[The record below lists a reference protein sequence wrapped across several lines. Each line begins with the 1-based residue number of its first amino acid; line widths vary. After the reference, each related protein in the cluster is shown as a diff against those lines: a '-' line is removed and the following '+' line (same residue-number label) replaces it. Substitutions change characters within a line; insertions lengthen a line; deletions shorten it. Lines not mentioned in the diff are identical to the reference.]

1 MGGLTFVKAVT
12 NTGGIIQGPV
22 MKHRLAFA
30 ASLLVFISTAAAAEP
45 WTVKPEWVAAHE
57 AFLASD
63 ALRGRK
69 SASPDEAIAAA
80 YVAAQFQSYGLKPAP
95 GMDGYLQTAGV
106 VTPQLTGN
114 VALGIGDTKAE
125 EGAGLT
131 LLYSNGKP
139 VTGRLVVAASD
150 DAANLPAG
158 DILLIAK
165 PGKTPLLNWW
175 RAARSQGVKLLIVR
189 ESEDSR
195 ALLKRFGGQTGTAPQ
210 LDNGQNGMGG
220 ARPDL
225 ISLSDAAFDRVAAAN
240 GQPVSLDLGGA
251 TLERSITTN
260 AIGYLEGSDP
270 SAGVIL
276 VTAHLD
282 HLGVLPD
289 GTIMHGANDDVSG
302 TVAVLEVA
310 HALAAGPRPRRGIL
324 FVAYGSEEIGGLG
337 STYFGEHPPVP
348 LENIVANLEFEM
360 IGAQDPKMATGELM
374 MTGFERSNLG
384 ETLKAKGAK
393 VTSDPYPDQHFFERS
408 DNYSLALK
416 GIVAHTISGW
426 AVTPTY
432 HDKSDDIAHL
442 DLPFMTQAI
451 QSLIVPVEY
460 LVNSDFKPE
469 WKPGGKPE
477 AK

>member
-1 MGGLTFVKAVT
+1 ML
-12 NTGGIIQGPV
+12 
-22 MKHRLAFA
+22 KHRLVLA
-30 ASLLVFISTAAAAEP
+30 ASLLAFVSTMAFAETP

-80 YVAAQFQSYGLKPAP
+80 YVAAQFQSYGLKPAS
-95 GMDGYLQTAGV
+95 GMESYLQTAGV
-106 VTPQLTGN
+106 VTPKLTGHAMLN
-114 VALGIGDTKAE
+114 AGTAKVAEGD
-125 EGAGLT
+125 GLT

-139 VTGRLVVAASD
+139 VSGSLTVASSD
-150 DAANLPAG
+150 DTANLPAG
-158 DILLIAK
+158 DILLVVN
-165 PGKTPLLNWW
+165 PGKTPLAGWW
-175 RAARSQGVKLLIVR
+175 RAARAKGVKLLIVR
-189 ESEDSR
+189 DSDDSR

-210 LDNGQNGMGG
+210 LDSGQNGMGG

-225 ISLSDAAFDRVAAAN
+225 ISLSDTAFEQIAKSA
-240 GQPVSLDLGGA
+240 GQAITLDLGGA
-251 TLERSITTN
+251 MLERSVTTN

-282 HLGVLPD
+282 HLGVQPD
-289 GTIMHGANDDVSG
+289 GTIMHGANDDASG

-310 HALAAGPRPRRGIL
+310 HALAAGKKPKRGIL

-337 STYFGEHPPVP
+337 STYFGEHPPIP
-348 LENIVANLEFEM
+348 LDRIVANLEFEM
-360 IGAQDPKMATGELM
+360 IGAQDPKMAAGELM

-432 HDKSDDIAHL
+432 HDKTDDIAHL

-469 WKPGGKPE
+469 WKPGGKP
-477 AK
+477 ADH

>member
-1 MGGLTFVKAVT
+1 MLKY
-12 NTGGIIQGPV
+12 
-22 MKHRLAFA
+22 RLVLA
-30 ASLLVFISTAAAAEP
+30 ASLLALVSTSAMAET

-80 YVAAQFQSYGLKPAP
+80 YVGAQFQSYGLKPAP

-106 VTPQLTGN
+106 VTPKLTAHAVFNGKT
-114 VALGIGDTKAE
+114 LEGD
-125 EGAGLT
+125 GLT
-131 LLYSNGKP
+131 LLYTNGKSIA
-139 VTGRLVVAASD
+139 GNLVVVSSD
-150 DAANLPAG
+150 DIANLPAG
-158 DILLIAK
+158 DILLINN
-165 PGKTPLLNWW
+165 PGKTPLAGWW
-175 RAARSQGVKLLIVR
+175 RAARARGVKLLIVR
-189 ESEDSR
+189 ESDDSL
-195 ALLKRFGGQTGTAPQ
+195 ALLKRFGGKTGTAPQ
-210 LDNGQNGMGG
+210 LDSGQHGMGG

-225 ISLSDAAFDRVAAAN
+225 ISLSDAAFAQLAATS
-240 GQPVSLDLGGA
+240 GQAVTLDLGGA
-251 TLERSITTN
+251 TLERSVTTN
-260 AIGYLEGSDP
+260 AIGYLEGSDL

-282 HLGVLPD
+282 HLGMLPD
-289 GTIMHGANDDVSG
+289 GTIMHGANDDASG
-302 TVAVLEVA
+302 TVAVLELA
-310 HALAAGPRPRRGIL
+310 RALAAGKKPKRGIL
-324 FVAYGSEEIGGLG
+324 FVAYGAEEIGGLG
-337 STYFGEHPPVP
+337 STYFGEHPPIP
-348 LENIVANLEFEM
+348 LDQIVANLEFEM
-360 IGAQDPKMATGELM
+360 IGAQDPKMASGELM

-393 VTSDPYPDQHFFERS
+393 VTADPYPDQNFFERS

-432 HDKSDDIAHL
+432 HDKTDDIAHL

-469 WKPGGKPE
+469 WKPGGKP
-477 AK
+477 ANH

>member
-1 MGGLTFVKAVT
+1 ML
-12 NTGGIIQGPV
+12 
-22 MKHRLAFA
+22 KHRLAVA
-30 ASLLVFISTAAAAEP
+30 ASLLVFVSSAAVARP

-95 GMDGYLQTAGV
+95 GMESYLQTAGV
-106 VTPQLTGN
+106 VTPKLTGHAMLN
-114 VALGIGDTKAE
+114 AGAARVSEGD
-125 EGAGLT
+125 GLT
-131 LLYSNGKP
+131 LLYSSGKP
-139 VTGRLVVAASD
+139 VSGNLAVMPAD
-150 DAANLPAG
+150 DIANLPAG
-158 DILLIAK
+158 DILLISN
-165 PGKTPLLNWW
+165 PGKTPLSGWW
-175 RAARSQGVKLLIVR
+175 RAARSKGVKLLIVR
-189 ESEDSR
+189 DSDDSR
-195 ALLKRFGGQTGTAPQ
+195 ALQKRFGGQTGTAPQ
-210 LDNGQNGMGG
+210 LDSGQNGMGG

-225 ISLSDAAFDRVAAAN
+225 ISLSDTAFAQVATAN
-240 GQPVSLDLGGA
+240 GQAVTLDLDGA
-251 TLERSITTN
+251 TLERSLTTN

-270 SAGVIL
+270 SAGIVL

-282 HLGVLPD
+282 HLGVQPD
-289 GTIMHGANDDVSG
+289 GTIMHGANDDASG

-310 HALAAGPRPRRGIL
+310 HALAAGKKPKRGIL
-324 FVAYGSEEIGGLG
+324 FVAYGAEEIGGLG

-348 LENIVANLEFEM
+348 LDRIVANLEFEM
-360 IGAQDPKMATGELM
+360 IGAQDPKMAKGELM

-432 HDKSDDIAHL
+432 HDKTDDITHL

-451 QSLIVPVEY
+451 QSLIVPVKY
-460 LVNSDFKPE
+460 LVNSDFRPE

-477 AK
+477 

>member
-1 MGGLTFVKAVT
+1 ML
-12 NTGGIIQGPV
+12 
-22 MKHRLAFA
+22 KHRLVLA
-30 ASLLVFISTAAAAEP
+30 ASLLVFVSTSAMAETA
-45 WTVKPEWVAAHE
+45 WTVKREWVAAHE

-95 GMDGYLQTAGV
+95 GMEGYLQTAGV
-106 VTPQLTGN
+106 VTPKLTGN
-114 VALGIGDTKAE
+114 TVLNAGAARLN
-125 EGAGLT
+125 EGNGLT
-131 LLYSNGKP
+131 LLYSSGRP
-139 VTGRLVVAASD
+139 VSGRLAVVASD
-150 DAANLPAG
+150 DIANLPAG
-158 DILLIAK
+158 DILLIDN
-165 PGKTPLLNWW
+165 PGKTTLTDWW
-175 RAARSQGVKLLIVR
+175 RAARGKGVKLLIVR
-189 ESEDSR
+189 ESDDSR

-210 LDNGQNGMGG
+210 LDSGQNGMGG

-225 ISLSDAAFDRVAAAN
+225 ISLSDAAFAQVAAAN
-240 GQPVSLDLGGA
+240 GQAITLDLGGA
-251 TLERSITTN
+251 SLERSVTTN

-282 HLGVLPD
+282 HLGVQPD
-289 GTIMHGANDDVSG
+289 GTIMHGANDDASG

-310 HALAAGPRPRRGIL
+310 HALAAGKKPKRGIL
-324 FVAYGSEEIGGLG
+324 FVAYGAEEIGGLG
-337 STYFGEHPPVP
+337 STYFGEHPSVP
-348 LENIVANLEFEM
+348 LDRIVANLEFEM
-360 IGAQDPKMATGELM
+360 IGAQDPKMAKGELM

-432 HDKSDDIAHL
+432 HDKTDDIAHL

-477 AK
+477 

>member
-1 MGGLTFVKAVT
+1 MLKY
-12 NTGGIIQGPV
+12 
-22 MKHRLAFA
+22 RLVLA
-30 ASLLVFISTAAAAEP
+30 ASLLALVSTSAMAET

-80 YVAAQFQSYGLKPAP
+80 YVGAQFQSYGLKPAP
-95 GMDGYLQTAGV
+95 GMGGYLQTAGV
-106 VTPQLTGN
+106 VTPKLTGHA
-114 VALGIGDTKAE
+114 ALSVGDVKTS
-125 EGAGLT
+125 EGDGLT
-131 LLYSNGKP
+131 LLYTNGKP
-139 VTGRLVVAASD
+139 IAGNLVVVSSD
-150 DAANLPAG
+150 DIANLPAG
-158 DILLIAK
+158 DILLINNSS
-165 PGKTPLLNWW
+165 KTPLAGWW
-175 RAARSQGVKLLIVR
+175 RAARARGVKLLIVR
-189 ESEDSR
+189 DSDDSR

-210 LDNGQNGMGG
+210 LDSGQNGMGG

-225 ISLSDAAFDRVAAAN
+225 ISLSDAAFAQAVATN
-240 GQPVSLDLGGA
+240 GQMITLDLGGA
-251 TLERSITTN
+251 TLERSVTTN

-270 SAGVIL
+270 AGGVIL

-282 HLGVLPD
+282 HLGVRLD
-289 GTIMHGANDDVSG
+289 GTIMHGANDDASG

-310 HALAAGPRPRRGIL
+310 HALAAGKKPKRGVL
-324 FVAYGSEEIGGLG
+324 FVAYGAEEIGGLG
-337 STYFGEHPPVP
+337 STYFGEHPPIP
-348 LENIVANLEFEM
+348 LEQIVANLEFEM

-384 ETLKAKGAK
+384 EILKAKGAK
-393 VTSDPYPDQHFFERS
+393 ITADPYPDQHFFERS

-432 HDKSDDIAHL
+432 HDKTDDIAHL

-460 LVNSDFKPE
+460 LINSDFKPE

-477 AK
+477 